1 MKFQTFVLGCALA
14 LTLFLFG
21 KQRHTSNI
29 PSGFRSVVDLTQSVD
44 LIDPG
49 RMQPDKDSGK
59 RGTYIEAPAK
69 YSPSLWTVDRIP
81 PGRLIAPL
89 VVLDVRESVKK
100 DPNHGISVE
109 DIVSWEQVHGQI
121 PMDSIAIA
129 RTGLAPSGRD
139 TKFPGYSE
147 DAAKFLVE
155 ARNVLALGADTR
167 SISLSD
173 PYALSHSVYRLDNVA
188 NLDQVPGN
196 GAVIVVS
203 PMKLEGKTAGPV
215 RVLALVK

>member
-1 MKFQTFVLGCALA
+1 MKHL
-14 LTLFLFG
+14 
-21 KQRHTSNI
+21 
-29 PSGFRSVVDLTQSVD
+29 PSIRPPF
-44 LIDPG
+44 
-49 RMQPDKDSGK
+49 
-59 RGTYIEAPAK
+59 
-69 YSPSLWTVDRIP
+69 WTVDRIP

-100 DPNHGISVE
+100 DPNHRISVE
-109 DIVSWEQVHGQI
+109 DIVSWEQAHGQI

-129 RTGLAPSGRD
+129 RTGLAPSEKD

-167 SISLSD
+167 GISLSD

>member
-1 MKFQTFVLGCALA
+1 MKVQTFVIGCALA
-14 LTLFLFG
+14 LALFLFG

-44 LIDPG
+44 LVDPSRLHHDG
-49 RMQPDKDSGK
+49 SGT

-100 DPNHGISVE
+100 DPNHRITVE
-109 DIVSWEQVHGQI
+109 DIANWEHVHGQI

-129 RTGLAPSGRD
+129 RTGLAPSGKE

-173 PYALSHSVYRLDNVA
+173 PYALSHSVYHLDNVA

-215 RVLALVK
+215 RILALVK